1 MNTTSILFAFTKL
14 SKQTHIVPKI
24 VYQSNDLTILKSMIR
39 ENIGIGF
46 LTEIAIHPEDNL
58 VAIPLADTAQPRF
71 LISLATRAQQLPT
84 VLHENVIEVIHEFMK
99 TQKWLAQLTH
109 NKKQKKSAEISLNTL
124 FDFDF
129 N

>member
-1 MNTTSILFAFTKL
+1 
-14 SKQTHIVPKI
+14 
-24 VYQSNDLTILKSMIR
+24 MIR

-99 TQKWLAQLTH
+99 TQK
-109 NKKQKKSAEISLNTL
+109 
-124 FDFDF
+124 
-129 N
+129 